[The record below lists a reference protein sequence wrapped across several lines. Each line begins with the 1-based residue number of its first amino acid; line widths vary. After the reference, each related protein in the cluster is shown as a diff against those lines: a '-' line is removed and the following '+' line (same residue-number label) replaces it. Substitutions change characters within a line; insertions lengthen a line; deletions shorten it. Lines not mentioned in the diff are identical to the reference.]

1 MPHATS
7 TSGVEFRSRA
17 ADLAIKDMS
26 GHCDRTFRTD
36 CAYSSYEAQLTLA
49 LERHQCAY
57 LHRAAPISPSDLFSQ
72 FLET

>member
-1 MPHATS
+1 MPHVTS

-17 ADLAIKDMS
+17 ADLTVEDMS
-26 GHCDRTFRTD
+26 RNCDRILRTD
-36 CAYSSYEAQLTLA
+36 LAYSSYEAQLALA
-49 LERHQCAY
+49 LERHQIY